1 LADKLN
7 PARLTKWQEEEA
19 SARKAK
25 QTHQRE
31 QATGEQGPGEVEVR
45 WRVRSPEGKES
56 SCPGQ
61 PSRDSGAAA
70 SPVSGPA
77 PVSRAAAAISRQARD
92 EPVRV
97 QSRTTAASEAGATSG
112 GGATSGSPGNG
123 GRGGDRRGQPVPKSE
138 RDVRR
143 PVPES
148 ERNGRRGKIA
158 GSVGAGRPPE
168 RTPRPSSSRVG
179 AEASKRRRPWRG
191 AATELT
197 RSGGN
202 FWEAAAEL
210 ALGRRRREEISGL
223 VTGGRVSLRPGE
235 KK

>member
-1 LADKLN
+1 VV
-7 PARLTKWQEEEA
+7 A
-19 SARKAK
+19 S
-25 QTHQRE
+25 E
-31 QATGEQGPGEVEVR
+31 PGE
-45 WRVRSPEGKES
+45 
-56 SCPGQ
+56 
-61 PSRDSGAAA
+61 DAA
-70 SPVSGPA
+70 V
-77 PVSRAAAAISRQARD
+77 
-92 EPVRV
+92 
-97 QSRTTAASEAGATSG
+97 SEAGATSG

>member
-1 LADKLN
+1 MAGTSLSTL
-7 PARLTKWQEEEA
+7 
-19 SARKAK
+19 
-25 QTHQRE
+25 
-31 QATGEQGPGEVEVR
+31 G
-45 WRVRSPEGKES
+45 
-56 SCPGQ
+56 
-61 PSRDSGAAA
+61 GAAVRRRFVGGEAA
-70 SPVSGPA
+70 SRVVPEGPA
-77 PVSRAAAAISRQARD
+77 PVPAGKASRCCDGESALQVVVASEPGEDAA
-92 EPVRV
+92 V
-97 QSRTTAASEAGATSG
+97 SEAGATSG

-123 GRGGDRRGQPVPKSE
+123 GRGSDRRGQPVPKSE

-168 RTPRPSSSRVG
+168 RTRRPSSSRVG

-223 VTGGRVSLRPGE
+223 GTGGGGISAREEITGWKKNPGVTGGIMTL
-235 KK
+235 